1 MYLPMEIIMF
11 TRPIVLATSLLSIFA
26 FSNIVFAADFQ
37 KFTPAAFEQFQKM
50 GKPILIEVH
59 ADWCPT
65 CKAQKPAI
73 KDITAAD
80 KFKDLT
86 VFEVDFDAQK
96 DVVKSF
102 NAQTQSTLIS
112 FKGATEKARSVGDT
126 KTSSI
131 TKLIEA
137 GL

>member
-1 MYLPMEIIMF
+1 ML
-11 TRPIVLATSLLSIFA
+11 TRRVVLASSFLSVLA
-26 FSNIVFAADFQ
+26 FTNIAFAAEFK
-37 KFTPAAFEQFQKM
+37 KFTPAAFEQAQKTD
-50 GKPILIEVH
+50 KPILIEIH

-73 KDITAAD
+73 QELAAAA

-102 NAQTQSTLIS
+102 NARTQSTLIVM
-112 FKGATEKARSVGDT
+112 KGAKETGRSVGES
-126 KTSSI
+126 KSSAI
-131 TKLIEA
+131 LKLMET

>member
-1 MYLPMEIIMF
+1 MF
-11 TRPIVLATSLLSIFA
+11 NRHILLVTSFLSTFLFITNA
-26 FSNIVFAADFQ
+26 FAAEFK
-37 KFTPAAFEQFQKM
+37 KFTPAAFEQAQKTD
-50 GKPILIEVH
+50 KPILIEIH

-73 KDITAAD
+73 QELATAA

-102 NAQTQSTLIS
+102 NARTQSTLIVM
-112 FKGATEKARSVGDT
+112 KGATETGRSVGES
-126 KTSSI
+126 KSSAI
-131 TKLIEA
+131 LKLMET